1 MPSKII
7 NYCKNGDLEGLSH
20 CLKSVSELGSGPND
34 PDIWGRRPLYYAVR
48 NRNIT
53 AIRMLVEHGADITL
67 TNRISDSEED
77 LMVTGFK
84 TASMVCIRFLTEL
97 YDRAYIG
104 QNIATYIPFLFRGGP
119 ELLEIFIH
127 AFKLQSLKS
136 YESVFCRNGK
146 IAHYKMLIS
155 CNVCFDLQTALK
167 YTIVYGRYAVFQF
180 LLTLVRY
187 DEQLDHIY
195 RGPYG
200 SQQTLMSLCAI
211 NGYYKGLR
219 CLVKYGANINVQS
232 VNERGETRNCLMAAV
247 DNNRY
252 QQLCDRQRVMIQ
264 KCVYYLSTLYPI
276 NQQNSRGQTALM
288 FAQRADNTELV
299 EILLELGADVNIR
312 DMDQMVYN
320 SGLKVSQSLGS

>member
-7 NYCKNGDLEGLSH
+7 NYCKSGDLEGLNH
-20 CLKSVSELGSGPND
+20 CLKSTLELGNGPND

-48 NRNIT
+48 NRNIK

-67 TNRISDSEED
+67 TNRISDNEED

-84 TASMVCIRFLTEL
+84 TASIDCIRFLIEL
-97 YDRAYIG
+97 YQGEHEHIHR
-104 QNIATYIPFLFRGGP
+104 NLVSYIPFLFRGSA

-127 AFKLQSLKS
+127 AFKIQSLKNN
-136 YESVFCRNGK
+136 ESVFCRNGK
-146 IAHYKMLIS
+146 ISHYKTLIS
-155 CNVCFDLQTALK
+155 CNVCFDLQTALR

-195 RGPYG
+195 RGPHG

-219 CLVKYGANINVQS
+219 CLISYGANSNVQS

-247 DNNRY
+247 DNSHYN
-252 QQLCDRQRVMIQ
+252 QLCDRQRIMVQ
-264 KCVYYLSTLYPI
+264 KCVYYLATLYPI
-276 NQQNSRGQTALM
+276 NQQNSRGQTAIM
-288 FAQRADNTELV
+288 FAQRAGNTELV
-299 EILLELGADVNIR
+299 EILLELGANPNIK
-312 DMDQMVYN
+312 DMDMM
-320 SGLKVSQSLGS
+320 